1 MVSYIPAACR
11 GIVKILLKEA
21 ETVST
26 ASLCLQSLL
35 VVCIRL
41 CQCTYHLAYHLL
53 QPQPAVIVTE
63 ALHTI
68 VAEAKCRVGPP
79 PS

>member
-11 GIVKILLKEA
+11 GIVKILLKEP

-35 VVCIRL
+35 VVWL
-41 CQCTYHLAYHLL
+41 CQYTYHLAYHLL

-63 ALHTI
+63 ALHTN
-68 VAEAKCRVGPP
+68 VAEDKCRVGPP
-79 PS
+79 SS